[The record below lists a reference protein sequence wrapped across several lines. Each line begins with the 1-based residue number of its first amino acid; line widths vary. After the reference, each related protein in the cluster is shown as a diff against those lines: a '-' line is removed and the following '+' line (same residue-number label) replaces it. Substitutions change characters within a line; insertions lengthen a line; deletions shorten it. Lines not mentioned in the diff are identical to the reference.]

1 MYSNHLENNIKSLV
15 ERKNN
20 LFERIQKCD
29 LYVEEYIKEY
39 KKILERLLEL
49 SDFKDDNIKK
59 ELEEINAK
67 ENYIIGISG
76 INNCISIVTN
86 TRDHM
91 TSYIESNISILEN
104 KYLPLIKEAEYN
116 GINIV
121 SGGHYSLEIIIRNA
135 KDKIDRRK
143 SRENKKLL
151 DGSNYIA
158 FDLETTGLNS
168 ISNEII
174 EIAALKVKDGKIVD
188 IFNYLVKPS
197 KKIPKKITQLTGIS
211 NEMVEDKKSI
221 IEVLPQFINFTE
233 KLPLVSHNINFDYG
247 FINESYKKITGRN
260 LKIRKY
266 CTMEI
271 YKKWYKEK
279 YEWYPL
285 GCKLGNVIEDIFG
298 YDEFEKY
305 KLNAHRALNDAEY
318 VQKIYSKIYNPF
330 Q

>member
-135 KDKIDRRK
+135 KEKISRRK

-197 KKIPKKITQLTGIS
+197 KKYLK
-211 NEMVEDKKSI
+211 
-221 IEVLPQFINFTE
+221 
-233 KLPLVSHNINFDYG
+233 KLPNLQASLM
-247 FINESYKKITGRN
+247 KWWKIKN
-260 LKIRKY
+260 LLLKCY
-266 CTMEI
+266 
-271 YKKWYKEK
+271 
-279 YEWYPL
+279 
-285 GCKLGNVIEDIFG
+285 
-298 YDEFEKY
+298 
-305 KLNAHRALNDAEY
+305 LNL
-318 VQKIYSKIYNPF
+318 
-330 Q
+330 